1 MGKKKR
7 VSVATLRAALKKAGA
22 STKGKYDA
30 LKKRAAK
37 LKLNLDGG
45 VPKVLFDAGD
55 EVSILARSFGD
66 QWAKKK
72 HGKGWRKVRVLG
84 IIKEHMSGQSYKVRF
99 EGGEK
104 DEQATGDH
112 LLLVKKYNADSDEDD
127 EETLSD
133 EESSGSKVREPFS
146 PNPSTVSF
154 AFYHPF
160 HNFHFC
166 SIWRCEYAGR
176 RGVEEETQWAIGECH
191 RCRRSDSGGTQV
203 SDLDLHVLFSVLLY
217 LSFLFANAGW
227 RRQRELTDKVLRARN
242 RIIRLY

>member
-1 MGKKKR
+1 MVKKKR

-22 STKGKYDA
+22 STKGTHSV
-30 LKKRAAK
+30 LKKRAAT

-45 VPKVLFDAGD
+45 VPKVLFGAGD

-66 QWAKKK
+66 QWARKK

-84 IIKEHMSGQSYKVRF
+84 IIREHMSGQSYKVRW
-99 EGGEK
+99 EGGEQ

-112 LLLVKKYNADSDEDD
+112 LILVKKYNADSDEDD

-133 EESSGSKVREPFS
+133 EESSGSKVREPFL

-154 AFYHPF
+154 SFHHPF

-166 SIWRCEYAGR
+166 SIWTCECAGR
-176 RGVEEETQWAIGECH
+176 RGVEEETQ
-191 RCRRSDSGGTQV
+191 
-203 SDLDLHVLFSVLLY
+203 
-217 LSFLFANAGW
+217 
-227 RRQRELTDKVLRARN
+227 
-242 RIIRLY
+242 

>member
-66 QWAKKK
+66 QWAKDK
-72 HGKGWRKVRVLG
+72 HGKGWRNVRVLG
-84 IIKEHMSGQSYKVRF
+84 IIREHMSGPSSKVRW
-99 EGGEK
+99 EGGAK

-133 EESSGSKVREPFS
+133 ESSGSKVREPVS

-154 AFYHPF
+154 SFYHPF

-166 SIWRCEYAGR
+166 SIWTCECAGR
-176 RGVEEETQWAIGECH
+176 RGVEEETQ
-191 RCRRSDSGGTQV
+191 
-203 SDLDLHVLFSVLLY
+203 
-217 LSFLFANAGW
+217 
-227 RRQRELTDKVLRARN
+227 
-242 RIIRLY
+242 